1 MLPALVICWDGS
13 GALLYLKKKQS
24 GLQPNRNLLLT
35 GKECLW
41 YDHSEEMNEMN
52 PNMGRSS
59 IFAVVGGYL
68 IYMAY
73 EILRDMINDVPTTM
87 SRFLRILVIVLF
99 TGIGITLLFFAWR
112 FWKKGR
118 EDQDKNPVDLEE
130 QEAKAKNEEAPPEK

>member
-1 MLPALVICWDGS
+1 M
-13 GALLYLKKKQS
+13 
-24 GLQPNRNLLLT
+24 
-35 GKECLW
+35 
-41 YDHSEEMNEMN
+41 MN
-52 PNMGRSS
+52 PNTGRSS

-130 QEAKAKNEEAPPEK
+130 QEAKANNEKDLSEK

>member
-1 MLPALVICWDGS
+1 M
-13 GALLYLKKKQS
+13 
-24 GLQPNRNLLLT
+24 
-35 GKECLW
+35 
-41 YDHSEEMNEMN
+41 MN
-52 PNMGRSS
+52 PNTGRSS

-118 EDQDKNPVDLEE
+118 EDQDQNPVDLEE
-130 QEAKAKNEEAPPEK
+130 QEANAKNEKDPSEK

>member
-1 MLPALVICWDGS
+1 MQLRSAHTAPEFCLGKNRIMHYSLIRCETGR
-13 GALLYLKKKQS
+13 KK
-24 GLQPNRNLLLT
+24 
-35 GKECLW
+35 
-41 YDHSEEMNEMN
+41 MMN
-52 PNMGRSS
+52 PNTGRSS

-130 QEAKAKNEEAPPEK
+130 QEAKANNEKDLSEK

>member
-1 MLPALVICWDGS
+1 M
-13 GALLYLKKKQS
+13 
-24 GLQPNRNLLLT
+24 
-35 GKECLW
+35 
-41 YDHSEEMNEMN
+41 MN
-52 PNMGRSS
+52 PNTGRSS

-99 TGIGITLLFFAWR
+99 TGIGITLLFFAWK
-112 FWKKGR
+112 FWRKGR

-130 QEAKAKNEEAPPEK
+130 QEEKANNEKVLSEK

>member
-1 MLPALVICWDGS
+1 M
-13 GALLYLKKKQS
+13 
-24 GLQPNRNLLLT
+24 
-35 GKECLW
+35 
-41 YDHSEEMNEMN
+41 MN
-52 PNMGRSS
+52 PNTGRSS

-87 SRFLRILVIVLF
+87 SRFLRILVIILF
-99 TGIGITLLFFAWR
+99 TGMGITLLFFAWR

-130 QEAKAKNEEAPPEK
+130 QEAKANNEKDLSEK

>member
-1 MLPALVICWDGS
+1 M
-13 GALLYLKKKQS
+13 
-24 GLQPNRNLLLT
+24 
-35 GKECLW
+35 
-41 YDHSEEMNEMN
+41 MN
-52 PNMGRSS
+52 PNTGRSS

-99 TGIGITLLFFAWR
+99 TGIGITLLFFAWK
-112 FWKKGR
+112 FWRKGR

-130 QEAKAKNEEAPPEK
+130 QEAKANNEKDLSEKMKTFTETVRNFLTVFLWYRFRKMCKIYLQTLAESVKYGQFISG

>member
-1 MLPALVICWDGS
+1 M
-13 GALLYLKKKQS
+13 
-24 GLQPNRNLLLT
+24 
-35 GKECLW
+35 
-41 YDHSEEMNEMN
+41 MN
-52 PNMGRSS
+52 PNTGRSS

-130 QEAKAKNEEAPPEK
+130 QEAKANNEKDPSEK

>member
-1 MLPALVICWDGS
+1 M
-13 GALLYLKKKQS
+13 
-24 GLQPNRNLLLT
+24 
-35 GKECLW
+35 
-41 YDHSEEMNEMN
+41 MN
-52 PNMGRSS
+52 PNTGRSS

-87 SRFLRILVIVLF
+87 PRFLRILVIVLF

-130 QEAKAKNEEAPPEK
+130 QEAKANNEKDLSEK